1 MVKPWRTRYFS
12 AVCLTTFAWS
22 FVGSSLI
29 AGAEEGDA
37 ASILKAMSDYVAS
50 QQTISAALDTD
61 IEIITPELQKI
72 QFASSSQLLLNRPDK
87 LRVSRTGGYADVELI
102 FDGKTATI
110 LGKHLNVF
118 AQVDSPGS
126 TDQLIDRLR
135 TELSIEAPGA
145 ELLLSGAYDE
155 LMRDVLD
162 AKHIGQG
169 VIGGVECEHLAF
181 RNPDTDWQIWI
192 EVGPKPIPRKYV
204 ITSKAVTGAPQYT
217 LLIRDWKTDAPMAPD
232 TFAFEEPPGA
242 KKIDV
247 KELKDIDEVPP
258 GVVKGGQQ

>member
-1 MVKPWRTRYFS
+1 MVKPWRTRYF
-12 AVCLTTFAWS
+12 AAACLTTFAWLL
-22 FVGSSLI
+22 VGSSLI
-29 AGAEEGDA
+29 ARAEEGDA

-50 QQTISAALDTD
+50 QQTISAAVDTD

-87 LRVSRTGGYADVELI
+87 LRVSRTGGYADVEII

-145 ELLLSGAYDE
+145 DLLLSGAYDE

-169 VIGGVECEHLAF
+169 VIGGIECEHLAF

-232 TFAFEEPPGA
+232 TFAFKEPTGA

-258 GVVKGGQQ
+258 GVVRGGQQ